1 MHALEKNTQ
10 VNFKTNSDLL
20 EKAKAIIAAQNLDM
34 TASFNLFLE
43 NIVQNK
49 ALPFETDTDKERA
62 ELLAGLRAE
71 LLAGLRAEI
80 AKSFDDLE
88 HGRVYNASEVRANL
102 GI

>member
-1 MHALEKNTQ
+1 MHVLEKNTQ
-10 VNFKTNSDLL
+10 VNFKTNSELL
-20 EKAKAIIAAQNLDM
+20 EKAKAIIAAHNLDM
-34 TASFNLFLE
+34 TSSFNLFLE

-49 ALPFETDTDKERA
+49 ALPFETEIDKE
-62 ELLAGLRAE
+62 RAE

-88 HGRVYNASEVRANL
+88 NGQVYKANEVRANL

>member
-1 MHALEKNTQ
+1 MHVLEKNTQ

-71 LLAGLRAEI
+71 I

>member
-1 MHALEKNTQ
+1 MHVLEKNTQ
-10 VNFKTNSDLL
+10 VNFKTNSELL
-20 EKAKAIIAAQNLDM
+20 EKAKAIITAQNLDM
-34 TASFNLFLE
+34 TSTFNLFLE

-49 ALPFETDTDKERA
+49 ALPFETDIDKEK
-62 ELLAGLRAE
+62 AE

-88 HGRVYNASEVRANL
+88 NGRVNYTSEVRANL

>member
-1 MHALEKNTQ
+1 MHVLEKNTQ
-10 VNFKTNSDLL
+10 VNFKTNSELL
-20 EKAKAIIAAQNLDM
+20 EKAKAIITAQNLDM

-62 ELLAGLRAE
+62 ELLAS
-71 LLAGLRAEI
+71 LRAEI

-88 HGRVYNASEVRANL
+88 NGRVYKASEVRANL

>member
-1 MHALEKNTQ
+1 MHVLEKNTQ

-20 EKAKAIIAAQNLDM
+20 EKAKAIITAQNLDM
-34 TASFNLFLE
+34 TATFNLFLE

-71 LLAGLRAEI
+71 I
-80 AKSFDDLE
+80 AKSFADLE
-88 HGRVYNASEVRANL
+88 AGRVYSTNEVRANL